1 MITNIIFLFLSL
13 LFTLNINAQP
23 PKHIKAKQ
31 SLAPFTGTWVGTSD
45 NVKYEITFKEGIR
58 KLELNGNRY
67 TMEVVFASSI
77 KWYKNEKLIRE
88 YKTEAP
94 RSILEGSVSDT
105 NPLFLDG
112 FIYYDKE
119 KEYSG
124 SGTFKIDDA
133 KNPQKAIFNLGPSY
147 IGKNKGKMD
156 FPALFELTKV
166 K

>member
-1 MITNIIFLFLSL
+1 MKIIIFILFTNILFI
-13 LFTLNINAQP
+13 LNINAQP

-45 NVKYEITFKEGIR
+45 NVKYEITFKEGIS
-58 KLELNGNRY
+58 KLELNGNIH
-67 TMEVVFASSI
+67 TMEVVFASSV
-77 KWYKNEKLIRE
+77 KWYKDEKLIRE
-88 YKTEAP
+88 YKTDAP
-94 RSILEGSVSDT
+94 ASILEGSVSDT

-112 FIYYDKE
+112 FIYYDEE
-119 KEYSG
+119 KKYNG

-133 KNPQKAIFNLGPSY
+133 KNPQKARFNLGPSY